1 MIPRLHLVTDDAV
14 LQHPAFIS
22 TALRIVREVDTRVA
36 LHVRAKSLSAQA
48 IFDIAG
54 ALRPHAGWLV
64 VNDRVDIALAMG
76 ADAVQLGDRSLPVP
90 SVRAMNAAL
99 GIGYSAH
106 DPMEALAAERDGADF
121 ILAGSIYDTASHP
134 GAAPAGLSLLS
145 AAVAVCG
152 VPVIAIGGV
161 TLERVAEVRE
171 RGAHGVAVI
180 SAVWHSADPV
190 QAAQQ
195 FARLLEV

>member
-14 LQHPAFIS
+14 LQQPTFIA
-22 TALRIVREVDTRVA
+22 TALRIVGDLDTRVA
-36 LHVRAKSLSAQA
+36 LHIRASSLSAQG
-48 IFDIAG
+48 IFDIASR
-54 ALRPHAGWLV
+54 LRPPAGWLV

-76 ADAVQLGDRSLPVP
+76 ADAVQLGVRSLPVP
-90 SVRAMNAAL
+90 SVRAMRAGLA
-99 GIGYSAH
+99 IGYSAH

-134 GAAPAGLSLLS
+134 GAAPAGVSLLS
-145 AAVAVCG
+145 AAAAVCE
-152 VPVIAIGGV
+152 VPIIAIGGV
-161 TLERVAEVRE
+161 THERVAEVRE

-180 SAVWHSADPV
+180 SAVWHAADPV
-190 QAAQQ
+190 QAARQ